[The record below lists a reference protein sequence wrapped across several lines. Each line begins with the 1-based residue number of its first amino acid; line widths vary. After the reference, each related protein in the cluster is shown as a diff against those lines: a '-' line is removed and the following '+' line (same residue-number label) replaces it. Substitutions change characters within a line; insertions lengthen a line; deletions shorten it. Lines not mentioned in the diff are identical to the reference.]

1 MCYEDLLQIEL
12 INQQLD
18 HMKELGIIE
27 DYSFNLGDSLE
38 SSKISLR
45 VKEEM
50 APLLFKSGRAE
61 RTVH

>member
-18 HMKELGIIE
+18 NMKELGIIE

-50 APLLFKSGRAE
+50 TPLLFKTGRAE
-61 RTVH
+61 RAVH

>member
-1 MCYEDLLQIEL
+1 MCYEELLQIEL
-12 INQQLD
+12 VTQQLD

-27 DYSFNLGDSLE
+27 DYSFNIGDSLE

-45 VKEEM
+45 VREEM
-50 APLLFKSGRAE
+50 TPLLFKTGRAE